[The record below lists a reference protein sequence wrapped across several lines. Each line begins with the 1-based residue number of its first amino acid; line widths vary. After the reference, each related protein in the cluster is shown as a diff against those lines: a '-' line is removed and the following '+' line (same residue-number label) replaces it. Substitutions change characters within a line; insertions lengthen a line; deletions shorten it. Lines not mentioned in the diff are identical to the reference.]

1 MEITEQLYGIISI
14 LLAASI
20 IICLNILEKTKF
32 QNLVGSY
39 KAIIVISILII
50 IAEAIYLSIS
60 FKLLAYVI
68 ETVTSLSAVLIFFAF
83 VYLNKLQNAAS
94 GLSIAL
100 SPRINVGDFV
110 EIDDKCGKVVQL
122 GLTKTIVELDKTN
135 GKKMWIPNK
144 KFDEVVTI
152 LENQQSKINKELGRE
167 EG

>member
-1 MEITEQLYGIISI
+1 MVTEQVYGIVSI

-20 IICLNILEKTKF
+20 IICLHILEKTKL

-39 KAIIVISILII
+39 KAIIVITILIVI
-50 IAEAIYLSIS
+50 VEAVYLSIS
-60 FKLLAYVI
+60 FRLLEYVI

-94 GLSIAL
+94 GLSIAI
-100 SPRINVGDFV
+100 SPRINVGDLV
-110 EIDDKCGKVVQL
+110 EIEDKHGKIVQL

-144 KFDEVVTI
+144 KFDEVITI
-152 LENQQSKINKELGRE
+152 LDNQQSKIKREIGQE